1 MSTTT
6 KNNIK
11 TMSKTNLKTM
21 STDNL
26 KKQCKKKSRIISILR
41 VHKVCEVHKENKY
54 HFMPCQIDFLEARL
68 ALQVGSELKSRENRE
83 LFNHFNDNHAESF
96 YKVKN
101 GSSFIMSK
109 NLSNENKHTL
119 CLQRIHI
126 LP

>member
-26 KKQCKKKSRIISILR
+26 KKQCKKKSQIISILR

-54 HFMPCQIDFLEARL
+54 HFMPCQIEFLEARL

-101 GSSFIMSK
+101 GSSFITSK
-109 NLSNENKHTL
+109 VRQIISVMKT
-119 CLQRIHI
+119 
-126 LP
+126 